1 MAMHILFSHSSMN
14 RCLNFY
20 FLATMNNAAL
30 KFMSR
35 LFLCKHMFS
44 FNLGPCACML
54 SHFSHVWLSATPW
67 TVASQAPLSMGFSR
81 QEFCNGLPW
90 SPPRDLP
97 DPGIQPTFPHFLQWQ
112 AGSLPLATTWKDFAS
127 II

>member
-35 LFLCKHMFS
+35 LFLCEHMFS

-54 SHFSHVWLSATPW
+54 SHFNHV
-67 TVASQAPLSMGFSR
+67 
-81 QEFCNGLPW
+81 
-90 SPPRDLP
+90 
-97 DPGIQPTFPHFLQWQ
+97 
-112 AGSLPLATTWKDFAS
+112 
-127 II
+127 